1 MITSGF
7 DYHAPG
13 TVAEAIGLLTSL
25 GDEAKILAG
34 GHSLLPMMKLRLAE
48 PAHLIDLGLDYFCL
62 CVLDDSQL
70 VVPLELAYRTVH
82 DPVEEQKRADEHYDG
97 QASPVVH
104 SGLCRIQNDRVK
116 ICGKSFQRADVLS

>member
-34 GHSLLPMMKLRLAE
+34 GHSLLPMMTFPNKRVIRLIA
-48 PAHLIDLGLDYFCL
+48 
-62 CVLDDSQL
+62 
-70 VVPLELAYRTVH
+70 
-82 DPVEEQKRADEHYDG
+82 
-97 QASPVVH
+97 
-104 SGLCRIQNDRVK
+104 
-116 ICGKSFQRADVLS
+116 